1 MFLRDPLKYNG
12 WNSAVTLSHLMW
24 GWLLFAWC
32 LEGGQ
37 KQVRKGVHLYMC
49 FLVPLS
55 CTLVLC
61 NHIHATWQ
69 PEVSVINCVHV
80 TRTRQQLEQVVCAWL
95 SVPCHISALS
105 KKSLTCSIQFKECLT
120 VFKGF
125 DGKASDV
132 WLVITPCS
140 KFILV
145 LKENNVV
152 NISPFSEPPVLSPSV
167 WWSCFLKG
175 FKV

>member
-1 MFLRDPLKYNG
+1 MFDILSIIHLYDKWFYNKYVPIWVTRSVESPNRNQLTFFKQSMKCVSLCLNVSCMFFRDPLKYNG
-12 WNSAVTLSHLMW
+12 WNSAVTLCHLIR

-55 CTLVLC
+55 CPLVLC
-61 NHIHATWQ
+61 NHIQAMWQ
-69 PEVSVINCVHV
+69 PEVSVINRVHV

-105 KKSLTCSIQFKECLT
+105 KNHWHVPSN
-120 VFKGF
+120 
-125 DGKASDV
+125 
-132 WLVITPCS
+132 S
-140 KFILV
+140 K
-145 LKENNVV
+145 NV
-152 NISPFSEPPVLSPSV
+152 
-167 WWSCFLKG
+167 
-175 FKV
+175 